1 MVEVVRVELTTST
14 FVELSQI
21 KLHPPGQGRTPSTG
35 NVFNTYKPIEN
46 SQDYFEYVDQKLI
59 YNLFPNQK

>member
-35 NVFNTYKPIEN
+35 NVFNTYKPI
-46 SQDYFEYVDQKLI
+46 K
-59 YNLFPNQK
+59 K